1 MLLGQQ
7 TVFPAPNQADGDAEI
22 VAVQRTAITVNPYAN
37 LEWSAGPIEHGG
49 LDADRKL
56 LAHVLEWAGGKP

>member
-22 VAVQRTAITVNPYAN
+22 VAIQRTAITVKPDAN
-37 LEWSAGPIEHGG
+37 LKRSAGPIENGS
-49 LDADRKL
+49 LDT
-56 LAHVLEWAGGKP
+56 E